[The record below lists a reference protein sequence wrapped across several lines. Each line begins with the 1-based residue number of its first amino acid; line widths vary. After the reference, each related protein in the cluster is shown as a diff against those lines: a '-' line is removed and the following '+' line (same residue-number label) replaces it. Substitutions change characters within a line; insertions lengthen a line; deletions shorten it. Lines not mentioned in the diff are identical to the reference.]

1 MLHNKK
7 PAIGIIT
14 SRASESEQKQI
25 LSGILSQ
32 CEKVGSDAVIIT
44 NIYNFYQYVTEI
56 EIENKIY
63 ELIDS
68 ERIDGLIFTA
78 ESINNDSLTPIIL
91 QHLRKRSDIPIV
103 VTGSQIPGFD
113 CIDNDVRADFADIAR
128 HLTEVHGFTRIDML
142 AGYEW
147 HDSNQERISGLKSVL
162 QEKGVP
168 FGDENIIYGNY
179 WTDSGEKLAL
189 EYINGIRPFP
199 QAVVCA
205 NDYMAFG
212 MTDTFFSHNVS
223 LPDDIT
229 VVGYEH
235 IGDRI
240 NHSPILTTYQ
250 RNRFALGQRAVN
262 MIYSRI
268 TGIKTEDIPVNG
280 CMVCGET
287 CSCGTNREFLGKEL
301 DLVRKD
307 QFYRNMNFSG
317 CFEHRSALCHSL
329 TDYISALREYS
340 YLIRDADGI
349 YLCLYENWCSRKND
363 ITSDKDA
370 NSRTMVCYRITSPE
384 DAGDKPMFFT
394 RRLLFPPNLAGSGEK
409 GFYYLLPFFS
419 AGKDLGHLVIQY
431 NHPDSYDSTFISWH
445 QTAVNALCILQ
456 MRNDINTLLECH
468 NLSEFHD
475 STTRLYNSAG
485 LTNELNIALKRCSGN
500 DTMLIVL
507 IRTGLFY
514 DNIRID
520 ELHTSVRIDT
530 ELSDN
535 FRHITNDSNEF
546 LARISDKL
554 YAFAAVGNYNEQ
566 SAALITDK
574 INSIISHSPMYL
586 SSCGIDSTVCT
597 WAVVSADKADAAGV
611 IDSLN
616 KEISGKIRILS
627 EKRENPQYCTFLNMR
642 SMMYASPEKEWDAQ
656 QLCRDFHLSYG
667 HFRAVYKSLFGIS
680 FHKDVIESRISYAKY
695 LLITTSVSLS
705 AIAYKCGYEDEKYF
719 MRQFRQLT
727 GTTPNKYRDVKN
739 SEQEQNNDN

>member
-1 MLHNKK
+1 MLHDKR

-32 CEKVGSDAVIIT
+32 AEKVGSDAVIIT

-78 ESINNDSLTPIIL
+78 ESINNDSLTSIIL
-91 QHLRKRSDIPIV
+91 QHIRKRSDIPVV
-103 VTGSQIPGFD
+103 VTGAQIPGFD

-128 HLTEVHGFTRIDML
+128 HLTEVHGFTKIDML

-147 HDSNQERISGLKSVL
+147 HDSNQERICGLKSVL
-162 QEKGVP
+162 REKGIP
-168 FGDENIIYGNY
+168 FDNENIIYGNY
-179 WTDSGEKLAL
+179 WIDSGEKLAL
-189 EYINGIRPFP
+189 EYINGIRQFP

-223 LPDDIT
+223 LPCDIT

-240 NHSPILTTYQ
+240 YHSPILTTYQ

-262 MIYSRI
+262 MVYGRI
-268 TGIKTEDIPVNG
+268 TGIKMEDIPVNG

-287 CSCGTNREFLGKEL
+287 CSCGTDHEFLGKEL

-307 QFYRNMNFSG
+307 QFYSNMNFSG

-329 TDYISALREYS
+329 TDYITALREYS
-340 YLIRDADGI
+340 YLIRDTAGI
-349 YLCLYENWCSRKND
+349 YLCLYENWCSREHD
-363 ITSDKDA
+363 IPSDEDT
-370 NSRTMVCYRITSPE
+370 NSKTMVCYRITSPE
-384 DAGDKPMFFT
+384 DADDKPMFFT
-394 RRLLFPPNLAGSGEK
+394 RKSLFPPDLAGSGEK

-419 AGKDLGHLVIQY
+419 AGKDLGHLVLQY

-445 QTAVNALCILQ
+445 QTAVNALCSLQ
-456 MRNDINTLLECH
+456 MRNDINTLLECR

-475 STTRLYNSAG
+475 SATWLYNSAG
-485 LTNELNIALKRCSGN
+485 LLNELDIAQKQCSEN

-530 ELSDN
+530 ELSAD
-535 FRHITNDSNEF
+535 FRRIAYNSNEF
-546 LARISDKL
+546 LARITDKL
-554 YAFAAVGNYNEQ
+554 YAFAAVGNYSEQ
-566 SAALITDK
+566 NAALIMDK
-574 INSIISHSPMYL
+574 MNAIVSHSPLYINN
-586 SSCGIDSTVCT
+586 CGIDSAVCAS
-597 WAVVSADKADAAGV
+597 AVVPNDKADAVSV
-611 IDSLN
+611 IDCLSR
-616 KEISGKIRILS
+616 EIAEKIRILS
-627 EKRENPQYCTFLNMR
+627 KKRESTQYCTFLNMR
-642 SMMYASPEKEWDAQ
+642 SMMYASPEKDWDAQ
-656 QLCRDFHLSYG
+656 QLCRNFHLSYG
-667 HFRAVYKSLFGIS
+667 HFRAVYKNLFDIS

-705 AIAYKCGYEDEKYF
+705 AIAYKCGYDDEKYF

-727 GTTPNKYRDVKN
+727 GTTPNKYRDIKN
-739 SEQEQNNDN
+739 LEQE